1 MDEFLRRFGEK
12 VIGVLHGF
20 DRLRFRG
27 SKRGLCYAQGM
38 LGFLWQVQVLLKDFG
53 EFAEDTTNTLC
64 QAIESRAEEMD
75 LPTIYL
81 ASSDESK
88 EERALAN
95 AQEKGL
101 SSGPIAVLSCVE
113 PCRSCGV
120 GYEAETK
127 KLVPIL
133 KDGKCLHYYHYY
145 LDPRFGLMY
154 TRLQSWFP
162 FTMHIGLNGREWL
175 AEQMKA
181 ANIDYLKCD
190 NCFTHVGD
198 FTKAQQLLNA
208 QVQLDWSTV
217 LEEFAARSNPLH
229 TKLLQPAQPYY
240 WSTEATEWATDILF
254 RSAADLAK
262 LYPSFVRH
270 GIETLHSSDVMR
282 FLGHKV
288 MPSGLVHGNFE
299 GEVTTERKVREEGV
313 CVRYHVNT
321 NSAKAYDKHG
331 NLRLEATH
339 NHVREYKTLRALKS
353 EPAGTPPRMQRMR
366 KGVAD
371 MQARAELGQQVN
383 ERHAAS
389 LATVAELQPLGELV
403 EKVCEPVAWHGRRC
417 RGLNPLAS
425 KDVALLEAVSRGDFL
440 INGFRN
446 RDVRPLLYGAEEVS
460 ASEKRRQSSAVT
472 RQLRLLRAHDLIEKI
487 AKTHRYQLTAK
498 GQRTITVLMA
508 ARRANTPTLLEA
520 DKAA

>member
-1 MDEFLRRFGEK
+1 MDEFLRRFGDK

-38 LGFLWQVQVLLKDFG
+38 LGFLWQVQILLKDFG
-53 EFAEDTTNTLC
+53 SYADDTTNTLC
-64 QAIESRAEEMD
+64 QAIEARAHEMD

-81 ASSDESK
+81 ASSGESK
-88 EERALAN
+88 EKLALAN

-113 PCRSCGV
+113 PCRSCDI
-120 GYEAETK
+120 GYEKETK

-175 AEQMKA
+175 AEQMKV
-181 ANIDYLKCD
+181 ANIDYVKCD

-198 FTKAQQLLNA
+198 FAKAQQLMNA
-208 QVQLDWSTV
+208 QVQMDWSTV
-217 LEEFAARSNPLH
+217 LEELAARSNPLH
-229 TKLLQPAQPYY
+229 TKLLQPVQPYY
-240 WSTEATEWATDILF
+240 WSAEVTEWASDIMF
-254 RSAADLAK
+254 RSREELTK
-262 LYPSFVRH
+262 LYPTFVRH

-288 MPSGLVHGNFE
+288 TSSGLVHGKFI
-299 GEVTTERKVREEGV
+299 GEITTERKAREEGV
-313 CVRYHVNT
+313 CVRYHVNS
-321 NSAKAYDKHG
+321 NSAKGYDKYV
-331 NLRLEATH
+331 NLRLETTF
-339 NHVREYKTLRALKS
+339 NNVREFRTMRKLDS
-353 EPAGTPPRMQRMR
+353 EPEGTPPRMQRMR

-371 MQARAELGQQVN
+371 IQARVELSQQVN

-389 LATVAELQPLGELV
+389 LATVAETEPLGTLV

-446 RDVRPLLYGAEEVS
+446 RDLRPLLHGTAEVS
-460 ASEKRRQSSAVT
+460 AAEKRQQSSAVT
-472 RQLRLLRAHDLIEKI
+472 RQLRLLRAHGLIEKI
-487 AKTHRYQLTAK
+487 AKSHRYQLTAK
-498 GQRTITVLMA
+498 GQRSITALLA
-508 ARRANTPTLLEA
+508 ARRANTPMLLEA

>member
-1 MDEFLRRFGEK
+1 MDEFLRRFGAK

-38 LGFLWQVQVLLKDFG
+38 LGFLWHLQILLKDFG

-64 QAIESRAEEMD
+64 QAIETRAQEMD

-81 ASSDESK
+81 ASSNDDK
-88 EERALAN
+88 EKRALAN
-95 AQEKGL
+95 AEEKKL
-101 SSGPIAVLSCVE
+101 SNGPIAVLSCVE

-120 GYEAETK
+120 GYEEATK

-145 LDPRFGLMY
+145 LDPQFGLMY

-162 FTMHIGLNGREWL
+162 FTMHIGLNGRDWL

-190 NCFTHVGD
+190 NCFTHVAD
-198 FTKAQQLLNA
+198 FTKAQQLLDA

-217 LEEFAARSNPLH
+217 LEELAGRSNPLH

-254 RSAADLAK
+254 RSPADLAK
-262 LYPSFVRH
+262 LYPTFVRH
-270 GIETLHSSDVMR
+270 GIETLHSSDVLR

-288 MPSGLVHGNFE
+288 TPSGLVHGNFV
-299 GEVTTERKVREEGV
+299 GEVTSERKERAEGV

-331 NLRLEATH
+331 NLRLETTL
-339 NHVREYKTLRALKS
+339 NQVREFRTLRTLES
-353 EPAGTPPRMQRMR
+353 EPEGTPPRLQKMR
-366 KGVAD
+366 KGVVD
-371 MQARAELGQQVN
+371 IQARAELGQQVN

-389 LATVAELQPLGELV
+389 LATVAETEPLGELV
-403 EKVCEPVAWHGRRC
+403 AKVCEPVAWRGRRC

-425 KDVALLEAVSRGDFL
+425 KDVALLETVSRGDFL

-446 RDVRPLLYGAEEVS
+446 RDVRTLLHGPAEVS
-460 ASEKRRQSSAVT
+460 AQEKRRQSSAVT

-487 AKTHRYQLTAK
+487 AKSHRYQLTEK
-498 GQRTITVLMA
+498 GQRSITALMA
-508 ARRANTPTLLEA
+508 ARRANTPTLLQA
-520 DKAA
+520 DQAA

>member
-1 MDEFLRRFGEK
+1 MDKFLQRFGAK
-12 VIGVLHGF
+12 VIGVLQGF

-27 SKRGLCYAQGM
+27 SKRSLCYAQGM

-53 EFAEDTTNTLC
+53 EYAEDTTNTLC
-64 QAIESRAEEMD
+64 QAIEARAQAME

-81 ASSDESK
+81 ASSSESK
-88 EERALAN
+88 EKRALAN

-120 GYEAETK
+120 GYEKETK
-127 KLVPIL
+127 KLAPIL

-190 NCFTHVGD
+190 NCFTRGGD
-198 FTKAQQLLNA
+198 FAKAQQLLDA
-208 QVQLDWSTV
+208 QVQLDWSSV
-217 LEEFAARSNPLH
+217 LEELAARSNPLH
-229 TKLLQPAQPYY
+229 TQLLQPTQRYY
-240 WSTEATEWATDILF
+240 WSTEVTEWASDILF
-254 RSAADLAK
+254 RSPEDLAK
-262 LYPSFVRH
+262 LYPTFVRH

-288 MPSGLVHGNFE
+288 TPSGLVHGNFE
-299 GEVTTERKVREEGV
+299 GEVTTERKTREEGV
-313 CVRYHVNT
+313 CVRYHVNS

-339 NHVREYKTLRALKS
+339 NNVREYKTLRTLES
-353 EPAGTPPRMQRMR
+353 EPEGTPPRLQRMR
-366 KGVAD
+366 KGVMD
-371 MQARAELGQQVN
+371 IQARAELGQQVN

-389 LATVAELQPLGELV
+389 LATVAELEPLGELL
-403 EKVCEPVAWHGRRC
+403 ETMCEPVAWHGRRS

-440 INGFRN
+440 LNGFRN
-446 RDVRPLLYGAEEVS
+446 RDLRPLLYGAEKVS
-460 ASEKRRQSSAVT
+460 ASEQRRQSSAVT
-472 RQLRLLRAHDLIEKI
+472 RQLRLLRSHDLIEKI
-487 AKTHRYQLTAK
+487 AKSHRYQLTAR
-498 GQRTITVLMA
+498 GQRSITALLA
-508 ARRANTPTLLEA
+508 ARRANTPTLLDV
-520 DKAA
+520 DKAP

>member
-38 LGFLWQVQVLLKDFG
+38 LGFLWQVQILLKDFG
-53 EFAEDTTNTLC
+53 EYAEDTTNTLC
-64 QAIESRAEEMD
+64 QAIESRAKEMD

-81 ASSDESK
+81 ASSTASK
-88 EERALAN
+88 EKRALAN

-101 SSGPIAVLSCVE
+101 STGPIAVLSCVE

-175 AEQMKA
+175 AEQMKS
-181 ANIDYLKCD
+181 ANLDYVKCD
-190 NCFTHVGD
+190 NCFTHLGD
-198 FTKAQQLLNA
+198 FAKAQQLLNA
-208 QVQLDWSTV
+208 QVQMDWSTV
-217 LEEFAARSNPLH
+217 LEELATRSNPLH

-240 WSTEATEWATDILF
+240 WSTEVTEWASDILF
-254 RSAADLAK
+254 RSSADLAK
-262 LYPSFVRH
+262 LYPTFVRH
-270 GIETLHSSDVMR
+270 GIEALHSSDVMR

-288 MPSGLVHGNFE
+288 TPSGVVHGNFE
-299 GEVTTERKVREEGV
+299 GEITTQRKVRQEGV

-331 NLRLEATH
+331 NLRLEATF
-339 NHVREYKTLRALKS
+339 NNVREFKTLRTLES
-353 EPAGTPPRMQRMR
+353 EPEGTPPRMQRMR

-371 MQARAELGQQVN
+371 IQARVELGQQVN

-389 LATVAELQPLGELV
+389 LATVAESEPLGELV
-403 EKVCEPVAWHGRRC
+403 SKVCEPVAWHGRRC

-446 RDVRPLLYGAEEVS
+446 RDLRPLLYGAEEVS
-460 ASEKRRQSSAVT
+460 AAEKRRQSSAVT

-487 AKTHRYQLTAK
+487 AKSHRYQLTAK
-498 GQRTITVLMA
+498 GQRSITALLA
-508 ARRANTPTLLEA
+508 ARRANTPKLIEA
-520 DKAA
+520 DQAA

>member
-1 MDEFLRRFGEK
+1 MEEFLQRFGDK

-38 LGFLWQVQVLLKDFG
+38 LGFLWQLQILLKDFG
-53 EFAEDTTNTLC
+53 AYAEDTTNRLC
-64 QAIESRAEEMD
+64 QAIETRAHERD

-81 ASSDESK
+81 ASSSESK

-95 AQEKGL
+95 AEEKGL

-113 PCRSCGV
+113 PCRRCGV
-120 GYEAETK
+120 GYTAETK
-127 KLVPIL
+127 KLVPTL

-162 FTMHIGLNGREWL
+162 FSMHIGLNGREWL
-175 AEQMKA
+175 AQQLQA
-181 ANIDYLKCD
+181 ANIDYRKCD
-190 NCFTHVGD
+190 NCFTHISD
-198 FTKAQQLLNA
+198 FAKAQQLLHA

-217 LEEFAARSNPLH
+217 LEELAARSNPLH
-229 TKLLQPAQPYY
+229 TELLQPAQPYY
-240 WSTEATEWATDILF
+240 WSTEATEWASDILF
-254 RSAADLAK
+254 RSPADLAK
-262 LYPSFVRH
+262 LYPLFVRH

-288 MPSGLVHGNFE
+288 TPSGLVHGKFL
-299 GEVTTERKVREEGV
+299 GEIVTERKARAEGV
-313 CVRYHVNT
+313 CVRYQVNG

-339 NHVREYKTLRALKS
+339 NNVREYQTLRTLES
-353 EPAGTPPRMQRMR
+353 EPAGTPPRLQRMR

-371 MQARAELGQQVN
+371 IQARAELGQQVN
-383 ERHAAS
+383 DRHAAS
-389 LATVAELQPLGELV
+389 LATVAETEPFGELAA
-403 EKVCEPVAWHGRRC
+403 KVCEPVAWHGRRC

-425 KDVALLEAVSRGDFL
+425 KDVALLAAVSRGNFL

-446 RDVRPLLYGAEEVS
+446 RDLRPLLHGTDEVS
-460 ASEKRRQSSAVT
+460 AAEQRRRSSAVT

-487 AKTHRYQLTAK
+487 AKSHRYQLTAK
-498 GQRTITVLMA
+498 GQRSITALMA
-508 ARRANTPTLLEA
+508 ARRANTPKLLEA
-520 DKAA
+520 GQAA